1 MIHEAID
8 TAISLG
14 WALAVWVLLLAATAT
29 AALYTVVVTAAL
41 AWLAVTRGVAA
52 GLAAVQRSGVPE
64 LDPGAQEAADAR
76 TAPSWARTDTEE
88 AA

>member
-8 TAISLG
+8 AALTLG

-29 AALYTVVVTAAL
+29 AALYTLVVGAAL

-52 GLAAVQRSGVPE
+52 CLAAVQRAGVPE
-64 LDPGAQEAADAR
+64 VGAGAQKTADGR
-76 TAPSWARTDTEE
+76 TVPTWARTDEE

>member
-14 WALAVWVLLLAATAT
+14 WALAV
-29 AALYTVVVTAAL
+29 
-41 AWLAVTRGVAA
+41 TRGVAA
-52 GLAAVQRSGVPE
+52 GLAAVQRGGVPE
-64 LDPGAQEAADAR
+64 VDPGAEKPAEAR
-76 TAPSWARTDTEE
+76 TAPSWAQPDKE